1 MQDFITG
8 VQQGFYFLNNFE
20 VFGIPM
26 TYILVATVLLSMIGR
41 FIRGKK

>member
-1 MQDFITG
+1 MNDFTSA
-8 VQQGFYFLNNFE
+8 VADGFRFLNSFE

-26 TYILVATVLLSMIGR
+26 TYILVATVILSMIGR

>member
-1 MQDFITG
+1 MSEFTSAISE
-8 VQQGFYFLNNFE
+8 GFRFLNGFE

-26 TYILVATVLLSMIGR
+26 TYILVATVILSMIGR